1 MRTKHFLVLSLFFLL
16 FISCTTVVNA
26 QLIRYG
32 LKAGVDVSE
41 HKINSDLLS
50 VKNRVGYQIG
60 GVLQINES
68 LTGLGV
74 ETGLQYGNK
83 SYTMNVDESVAEIS
97 DLNYITVPVMLRKS
111 FSISGLTGI
120 YVKAGVF
127 GNMKISGGDLKFPEG
142 DESRKIEQNGFQ
154 AGLDTGVG
162 VSLLNHLEIGM
173 QYRYKFSDT
182 YNKKDIEKG
191 SNLYNIGRQTWTVN
205 LAYLF

>member
-1 MRTKHFLVLSLFFLL
+1 MRTKHFLALSLFFLL
-16 FISCTTVVNA
+16 LISGTTAVNA
-26 QLIRYG
+26 QLIKYG

-50 VKNRVGYQIG
+50 VKNRVGFQIG
-60 GVLQINES
+60 GVLQINVP
-68 LTGLGV
+68 LTGFGV

-83 SYTMNVDESVAEIS
+83 SYKMNVDESVAEIS
-97 DLNYITVPVMLRKS
+97 NLNYITVPVMLRKS
-111 FSISGLTGI
+111 FSIFGLAGV

-127 GNMKISGGDLKFPEG
+127 GNMKVSGGDLKFL
-142 DESRKIEQNGFQ
+142 DEDGSGKIKQNGFQ
-154 AGLDTGVG
+154 TGLDTGLG

-182 YNKKDIEKG
+182 YDKKDVGNDFRKID
-191 SNLYNIGRQTWTVN
+191 RQTWTVN